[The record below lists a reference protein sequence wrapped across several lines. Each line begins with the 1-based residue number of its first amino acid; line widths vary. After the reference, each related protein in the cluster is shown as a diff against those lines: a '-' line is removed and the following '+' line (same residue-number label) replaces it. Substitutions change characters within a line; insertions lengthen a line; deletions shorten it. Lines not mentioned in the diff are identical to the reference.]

1 MKTSTCSIFVVEDDL
16 FYGSMVEHFLS
27 LNPDFLV
34 KRFSSAADL
43 LTGLHKDKPD
53 LITLDYSLPD
63 TTGDRLLLQI
73 KEISPETHVIIISGQ
88 DDIQVAIDLLQK
100 GASDYIVKNEET
112 EKRLSLSTQRLRQ
125 DIARRRELESLK
137 TEIARKYDFRFK
149 TMIGTSP
156 AIKKVFELLEKAS
169 NTNITVSITGET
181 GTGKEV
187 AAKSIHFNSPR
198 KNKPFVAV
206 NLAAIPRDLI
216 ESELFGHEKGSF
228 TGALGRRIGKFEEAH
243 KGTLFLDEIGELDI
257 NLQAKLLR
265 VLQEKE
271 LTRIGSNEIIK
282 IDVRILVATHKN
294 LLAEVKKGTFREDLY
309 YRLLGLP
316 ILLPPLR
323 ERGNDILLIAKHFT
337 DAFCHENNLTEKQL
351 SVEAK
356 KQLLLHPF
364 PGNIRQLKSLV
375 ELACVLSNTDEILP
389 EHLAEMQPPARVEE
403 ANPLGVSLSLK
414 QHTCRIIQ
422 QCLDNND
429 YDVMKVAQ
437 ILDIGKS
444 TIYRMINNG
453 ELILYKHPSKIA

>member
-16 FYGSMVEHFLS
+16 FYGSMVEHFLL

-34 KRFSSAADL
+34 KRFSSASDL

-53 LITLDYSLPD
+53 VITLDYSLPD
-63 TTGDRLLLQI
+63 TTGDRLLQQI
-73 KEISPETHVIIISGQ
+73 KEISPDTYVIIVSGQ

-100 GASDYIVKNEET
+100 GASDYIVKNKDT
-112 EKRLSLSTQRLRQ
+112 EDRLRISIQRLKQ

-137 TEIARKYDFRFK
+137 TEVVRKYDFKFK
-149 TMIGTSP
+149 AMIGTSP

-169 NTNITVSITGET
+169 MTNITVSITGET

-206 NLAAIPRDLI
+206 NIAAIPRDLI
-216 ESELFGHEKGSF
+216 ESELFGHEKGAF
-228 TGALGRRIGKFEEAH
+228 TGALARRIGKFEEAH

-271 LTRIGSNEIIK
+271 LTRIGSNEVIK

-294 LLAEVKKGTFREDLY
+294 LLLEVKKGNFREDLY

-316 ILLPPLR
+316 IQLPPLR
-323 ERGNDILLIAKHFT
+323 DRGNDILLIAKHFI
-337 DAFCHENNLTEKQL
+337 DAFCHENNLPEKQL

-356 KQLLLHPF
+356 KQLLQHPF

-375 ELACVLSNTDEILP
+375 ELACVLSNTDVILP
-389 EHLAEMQPPARVEE
+389 EHLEEMQVPARAEE
-403 ANPLGVSLSLK
+403 INPLGVSLSLK

-422 QCLDNND
+422 HCLDTND

>member
-1 MKTSTCSIFVVEDDL
+1 MKTNTCSIYVVEDDPL
-16 FYGSMVEHFLS
+16 YGSLVEHYLS
-27 LNPDFLV
+27 LNPDFQV
-34 KRFSSAADL
+34 KRFNSATEL
-43 LTGLHKDKPD
+43 LKCLHEKPD
-53 LITLDYSLPD
+53 VITLDYSLPD
-63 TTGDRLLLQI
+63 STGDKLLQQI
-73 KEISPETHVIIISGQ
+73 KEQSPETNVIMISGQ
-88 DDIQVAIDLLQK
+88 DEIQVAIDLLQK
-100 GASDYIVKNEET
+100 GAHDYIVKNEET
-112 EKRLSLSTQRLRQ
+112 EGRLRISLQRLKK
-125 DIARRRELESLK
+125 DIARKRELESLK
-137 TEIARKYDFRFK
+137 TEVARKYDFKFK
-149 TMIGTSP
+149 SMIGTSP
-156 AIKKVFELLEKAS
+156 AIKRVFDLLEKAS
-169 NTNITVSITGET
+169 ATNITVSITGET

-206 NLAAIPRDLI
+206 NIAAIPRDLI

-228 TGALGRRIGKFEEAH
+228 TGAVSRRIGKFEEAH

-271 LTRIGSNEIIK
+271 ITRIGSNEIVK

-323 ERGNDILLIAKHFT
+323 ERGNDILLIAKSFI
-337 DAFCHENNLTEKQL
+337 DAFCQENGLTEKQL

-356 KQLLLHPF
+356 KQLLQHPF

-375 ELACVLSNTDEILP
+375 ELACVLSNTDAILP
-389 EHLAEMQPPARVEE
+389 EHLEDVQMPTRVEE
-403 ANPLGVSLSLK
+403 LNPLGVSLSLK

-422 QCLDNND
+422 HCLDNNE

-437 ILDIGKS
+437 ILEIGKS

-453 ELILYKHPSKIA
+453 ELVLYKHPSKIA